1 MSEDGGMNMLSYK
14 RDHYC
19 GLLDESMA
27 GQTVHLSGWVQR
39 TRDLGGLVF
48 VWLRDR
54 EGLVQLVFDSAVCAP
69 ETFELGR
76 SLRAEYVVT
85 VVGEVRLRDASAV
98 NRDLATGAI
107 EVFVQQAELLNKSE
121 TPPIYIDDKADE
133 SELVRLKYRYLD
145 LRRPSMQQKLRLRAK
160 LVTCIR
166 TELEAEGFTEVETPI
181 LSKSTPEGAR
191 DFLVPSRL
199 HPGAFYALP
208 QSPQIYKQLLM
219 LAGFDRY
226 YQIARCFRDEDNRA
240 DRQPE
245 FTQCDIEMSFID
257 EEDVYA
263 VVERVFARIFREVK
277 GVELALPLPRMTWID
292 AMENYGSDKP
302 DTRFGMKLV
311 NLTERLGKTGF
322 PVFDSAI
329 EAGGRV
335 EAINAKGLASMTRKE
350 IDSLGEFVKTYRA
363 KGLPYMTFTADG
375 GVKSSFNKF
384 LTPELIETVRAAM
397 AAEPGDIVFFA
408 ADRRSV
414 AWQALGALRCE
425 IARRKGLIDHSLYN
439 LFWVTE
445 FPLFEYSEEEGRYV
459 AAHHPFTNWYAEDN
473 CYLDTDKEKVRSR
486 AYDLVMNGIELA
498 SGSIRIHR
506 ADMQAQMFEMIGL
519 DPEEAQHRFGF
530 LLDAFRFGAPP
541 HGGLAFGIDRLA
553 MLLTDSDS
561 LRDVIAFPKATS
573 ANCLMMETPADVRP
587 DQLETLKIRI
597 ELPQE
602 N

>member
-1 MSEDGGMNMLSYK
+1 MLSHK

-19 GLLDESMA
+19 GLLTEEMA
-27 GQTVHLSGWVQR
+27 GQKVHLSGWVQR
-39 TRDLGGLVF
+39 TRDLGGVVF

-54 EGLVQLVFDSAVCAP
+54 EGLVQLVFDNSVCSQ
-69 ETFELGR
+69 EIFDLGR
-76 SLRAEYVVT
+76 SLRSEYVVT
-85 VVGEVRLRDASAV
+85 VLGTVKKRDEGAI
-98 NRDLATGAI
+98 NRDLKTGAI
-107 EVFVQQAELLNKSE
+107 EVFVEDAVLLNKSE
-121 TPPIYIDDKADE
+121 PPPIYIDDKTDE
-133 SELVRLKYRYLD
+133 NELVRLKYRYLD
-145 LRRPSMQQKLRLRAK
+145 LRRTSMQNKLRMRSK
-160 LVTCIR
+160 VVNCIR
-166 TELEAEGFTEVETPI
+166 YELDAEGFTEVETPI

-199 HPGAFYALP
+199 HPGTFYALP

-219 LAGFDRY
+219 LAGFDKY
-226 YQIARCFRDEDNRA
+226 YQLARCFRDEDSRA

-257 EEDVYA
+257 EEDIYA
-263 VVERVFARIFREVK
+263 VIERVFARIFREVK
-277 GVELALPLPRMTWID
+277 GIEIKLPLPRMTWNH

-302 DTRFGMKLV
+302 DTRFGMTLV
-311 NLTERLGKTGF
+311 NLTDKLAHTGF
-322 PVFDSAI
+322 SVFDSAV

-350 IDSLGEFVKTYRA
+350 IDSFGEFVKTYRA

-375 GVKSSFNKF
+375 NVKSSFNKF
-384 LTPELIETVRAAM
+384 MTPEMIEIVRAEM
-397 AAEPGDIVFFA
+397 HAEPGDIIFFA
-408 ADRRSV
+408 ADKRSV
-414 AWQALGALRCE
+414 VWQSLGALRCE
-425 IARRKGLIDHSLYN
+425 IARRHGLIDHNKYN

-459 AAHHPFTNWYAEDN
+459 AAHHPFTSWYPEDN

-506 ADMQAQMFEMIGL
+506 SDMQAQMFEMIGMS
-519 DPEEAQHRFGF
+519 PEEAQHRFGF
-530 LLDAFRFGAPP
+530 LLDAFKYGAPP
-541 HGGLAFGIDRLA
+541 HGGLAFGIDRLL

-573 ANCLMMETPADVRP
+573 ANCLMMDTPSDVRP
-587 DQLETLKIRI
+587 DQLETLKIKLD
-597 ELPQE
+597 LPE
-602 N
+602 GTAE

>member
-1 MSEDGGMNMLSYK
+1 MLSHK

-19 GLLDESMA
+19 GLLTEEMA
-27 GQTVHLSGWVQR
+27 GQKVHLSGWVQR
-39 TRDLGGLVF
+39 TRDLGGVVF

-54 EGLVQLVFDSAVCAP
+54 EGLVQLVFDNSVCSQ
-69 ETFELGR
+69 EIFDLGR
-76 SLRAEYVVT
+76 SLRSEYVVT
-85 VVGEVRLRDASAV
+85 VLGTVKKRDEGAI
-98 NRDLATGAI
+98 NRDLKTGAI
-107 EVFVQQAELLNKSE
+107 EVFVEDAVLLNKSE
-121 TPPIYIDDKADE
+121 TPPIYIDDKTDE
-133 SELVRLKYRYLD
+133 NELVRLKYRYLD
-145 LRRPSMQQKLRLRAK
+145 LRRTSMQNKLRMRSK
-160 LVTCIR
+160 VVNCIR
-166 TELEAEGFTEVETPI
+166 YELDAEGFTEVETPI

-199 HPGAFYALP
+199 HPGTFYALP

-219 LAGFDRY
+219 LAGFDKY
-226 YQIARCFRDEDNRA
+226 YQLARCFRDEDSRA

-257 EEDVYA
+257 EEDIYA
-263 VVERVFARIFREVK
+263 VIERVFARIFREVK
-277 GVELALPLPRMTWID
+277 GIEIKLPLPRMTWNH

-302 DTRFGMKLV
+302 DTRFGMTLV
-311 NLTERLGKTGF
+311 NLTDKLAHTGF
-322 PVFDSAI
+322 SVFDSAV

-350 IDSLGEFVKTYRA
+350 IDSFGEFVKTYRA

-375 GVKSSFNKF
+375 NVKSSFNKF
-384 LTPELIETVRAAM
+384 MTPEMIEIVRAEM
-397 AAEPGDIVFFA
+397 HAEPGDIIFFA
-408 ADRRSV
+408 ADKRSV
-414 AWQALGALRCE
+414 VWQSLGALRCE
-425 IARRKGLIDHSLYN
+425 IARRHGLIDHNKYN

-459 AAHHPFTNWYAEDN
+459 AAHHPFTSWYPEDN

-506 ADMQAQMFEMIGL
+506 SDMQAQMFEMIGMS
-519 DPEEAQHRFGF
+519 PEEAQHRFGF
-530 LLDAFRFGAPP
+530 LLDAFKYGAPP
-541 HGGLAFGIDRLA
+541 HGGLAFGIDRLL

-561 LRDVIAFPKATS
+561 LRDIIAFPKATS

-587 DQLETLKIRI
+587 DQLETLKIKI
-597 ELPQE
+597 DLPE
-602 N
+602 GGAE

>member
-1 MSEDGGMNMLSYK
+1 MLSHK

-19 GLLDESMA
+19 GLLTEEMA
-27 GQTVHLSGWVQR
+27 GQKVHLSGWVQR
-39 TRDLGGLVF
+39 TRDLGGVVF

-54 EGLVQLVFDSAVCAP
+54 EGLVQLVFDNSVCSQ
-69 ETFELGR
+69 EIFDLGR
-76 SLRAEYVVT
+76 SLRSEYVVT
-85 VVGEVRLRDASAV
+85 VLGTVKKRDEGAI
-98 NRDLATGAI
+98 NRDLKTGAI
-107 EVFVQQAELLNKSE
+107 EVFVEDAVLLNKSE
-121 TPPIYIDDKADE
+121 TPPIYIDDKTDE
-133 SELVRLKYRYLD
+133 NELVRLKYRYLD
-145 LRRPSMQQKLRLRAK
+145 LRRTSMQNKLRMRSK
-160 LVTCIR
+160 VVNCIR
-166 TELEAEGFTEVETPI
+166 YELDAEGFTEVETPI

-199 HPGAFYALP
+199 HPGTFYALP

-219 LAGFDRY
+219 LAGFDKY
-226 YQIARCFRDEDNRA
+226 YQLARCFRDEDSRA

-257 EEDVYA
+257 EEDIYA
-263 VVERVFARIFREVK
+263 VIERVFARIFREVK
-277 GVELALPLPRMTWID
+277 GIEIKLPLPRMTWNH

-302 DTRFGMKLV
+302 DTRFGMTLV
-311 NLTERLGKTGF
+311 NLTDKLAHTGF
-322 PVFDSAI
+322 SVFDSAV

-350 IDSLGEFVKTYRA
+350 IDSFGEFVKTYRA

-375 GVKSSFNKF
+375 NVKSSFNKF
-384 LTPELIETVRAAM
+384 MTPEMIEIVRAEM
-397 AAEPGDIVFFA
+397 HAEPGDIIFFA
-408 ADRRSV
+408 ADKRSV
-414 AWQALGALRCE
+414 VWQSLGALRCE
-425 IARRKGLIDHSLYN
+425 IARRHGLIDHNKYN

-459 AAHHPFTNWYAEDN
+459 AAHHPFTSWYPEDN

-506 ADMQAQMFEMIGL
+506 SDMQAQMFEMIGMS
-519 DPEEAQHRFGF
+519 PEEAQHRFGF
-530 LLDAFRFGAPP
+530 LLDAFKYGAPP
-541 HGGLAFGIDRLA
+541 HGGLAFGVDRLL

-573 ANCLMMETPADVRP
+573 ANCLMMDTPSDVRP
-587 DQLETLKIRI
+587 DQLETLKIKLD
-597 ELPQE
+597 LPE
-602 N
+602 GAAE

>member
-1 MSEDGGMNMLSYK
+1 MLSHK

-19 GLLDESMA
+19 GLLTEEMA
-27 GQTVHLSGWVQR
+27 GQKVHLSGWVQR
-39 TRDLGGLVF
+39 TRDLGGVVF

-54 EGLVQLVFDSAVCAP
+54 EGLVQLVFDNSVCSQ
-69 ETFELGR
+69 EIFDLGR
-76 SLRAEYVVT
+76 SLRSEYVVT
-85 VVGEVRLRDASAV
+85 VLGTVKKRDEGAI
-98 NRDLATGAI
+98 NRDLKTGAI
-107 EVFVQQAELLNKSE
+107 EVFVEDAVLLNKSE
-121 TPPIYIDDKADE
+121 TPPIYIDDKTDE
-133 SELVRLKYRYLD
+133 NELVRLKYRYLD
-145 LRRPSMQQKLRLRAK
+145 LRRTSMQNKLRMRSK
-160 LVTCIR
+160 VVNCIR
-166 TELEAEGFTEVETPI
+166 YELDAEGFTEVETPI

-199 HPGAFYALP
+199 HPGTFYALP

-219 LAGFDRY
+219 LAGFDKY
-226 YQIARCFRDEDNRA
+226 YQLARCFRDEDSRA

-257 EEDVYA
+257 EEDIYA
-263 VVERVFARIFREVK
+263 VIERVFARIFREVK
-277 GVELALPLPRMTWID
+277 GIEIKLPLPRMTWNH

-302 DTRFGMKLV
+302 DTRFGMTLV
-311 NLTERLGKTGF
+311 NLTDKLAHTGF
-322 PVFDSAI
+322 SVFDSAV

-350 IDSLGEFVKTYRA
+350 IDSFGEFVKTYRA

-375 GVKSSFNKF
+375 NVKSSFNKF
-384 LTPELIETVRAAM
+384 MTPEMIEIVRAEM
-397 AAEPGDIVFFA
+397 HAEPGDIIFFA
-408 ADRRSV
+408 ADKRSV
-414 AWQALGALRCE
+414 VWQSLGALRCE
-425 IARRKGLIDHSLYN
+425 IARRHGLIDHNKYN

-459 AAHHPFTNWYAEDN
+459 AAHHPFTSWYPEDN

-506 ADMQAQMFEMIGL
+506 SDMQAQMFEMIGMS
-519 DPEEAQHRFGF
+519 PEEAQHRFGF
-530 LLDAFRFGAPP
+530 LLDAFKYGAPP
-541 HGGLAFGIDRLA
+541 HGGLAFGIDRLL

-573 ANCLMMETPADVRP
+573 ANCLMMDTPSDVRP
-587 DQLETLKIRI
+587 DQLETLKIKLD
-597 ELPQE
+597 LPE
-602 N
+602 GIAE

>member
-1 MSEDGGMNMLSYK
+1 MLSHK

-19 GLLDESMA
+19 GLLTREMA

-54 EGLVQLVFDSAVCAP
+54 EGLVQLVFDGNDCSP
-69 ETFELGR
+69 ELLSLAQ
-76 SLRAEYVVT
+76 SLRSEYVLT
-85 VVGEVRLRDASAV
+85 VQGEVRLRDESAI
-98 NRDLATGAI
+98 NRELKTGEI
-107 EVFVQQAELLNKSE
+107 EVVVRDAVLLNKSE

-133 SELVRLKYRYLD
+133 NELVRLKYRYLD
-145 LRRPSMQQKLRLRAK
+145 LRRPSMQEKLRLRSK
-160 LVTCIR
+160 VVNCIR
-166 TELEAEGFTEVETPI
+166 YALDDQGFTEVETPI

-199 HPGAFYALP
+199 HPGTFYALP

-219 LAGFDRY
+219 LAGFDKY

-257 EEDVYA
+257 EEDIYA
-263 VVERVFARIFREVK
+263 VVEGVFARIFREVK
-277 GVELALPLPRMTWID
+277 GIELKLPLPRMTWID

-302 DTRFGMKLV
+302 DTRFEMKLV
-311 NLTERLGKTGF
+311 NLTENLGHTGF
-322 PVFDSAI
+322 VVFDSAI
-329 EAGGRV
+329 ENGGRV

-350 IDSLGEFVKTYRA
+350 IDSFGEFVKTYRA

-375 GVKSSFNKF
+375 NVKSSFNKF
-384 LTPELIETVRAAM
+384 LTPELIEAVRAAM
-397 AAEPGDIVFFA
+397 NAEPGDIVFFA
-408 ADRRSV
+408 ADKKSV
-414 AWQALGALRCE
+414 TWQALGALRCE
-425 IARRKGLIDHSLYN
+425 IARRHDLIDHNQYN

-445 FPLFEYSEEEGRYV
+445 FPLFEYSEEEERYV
-459 AAHHPFTNWYAEDN
+459 AAHHPFTSWYPEDN

-506 ADMQAQMFEMIGL
+506 ADMQAQMFDMIGL
-519 DPEEAQHRFGF
+519 SSEEAHHRFGF
-530 LLDAFRFGAPP
+530 LLDAFKYGAPP
-541 HGGLAFGIDRLA
+541 HGGLAFGVDRLV

-587 DQLETLKIRI
+587 DQLETLKIKVEI
-597 ELPQE
+597 EE
-602 N
+602 

>member
-1 MSEDGGMNMLSYK
+1 MLSYK

-19 GLLDESMA
+19 GLLTEAQA

-39 TRDLGGLVF
+39 TRDLGGVVF

-54 EGLVQLVFDSAVCAP
+54 EGLVQLVFDTSVCSQ
-69 ETFELGR
+69 EIFDLGHALR
-76 SLRAEYVVT
+76 SEYVVT
-85 VVGEVRLRDASAV
+85 VQGEVRLRAENAI
-98 NRDLATGAI
+98 NHDLATGTI
-107 EVFVQQAELLNKSE
+107 EVFVQDAVLLNKSE
-121 TPPIYIDDKADE
+121 TPPIYIDDKVDE

-145 LRRPSMQQKLRLRAK
+145 LRRPSMQEKLRLRSK
-160 LVTCIR
+160 VVNCIR
-166 TELEAEGFTEVETPI
+166 YALDDEGFTEVETPI

-199 HPGAFYALP
+199 HPGTFYALP

-219 LAGFDRY
+219 LAGFDKY

-257 EEDVYA
+257 EENIYS
-263 VVERVFARIFREVK
+263 VVENVFARIFREVK
-277 GVELALPLPRMTWID
+277 GIDLPLPLPRMTWID

-311 NLTERLGKTGF
+311 NLTEKLGHTGF
-322 PVFDSAI
+322 VVFDSAM
-329 EAGGRV
+329 ENGGRV
-335 EAINAKGLASMTRKE
+335 EAINAKGLASMTRRE
-350 IDSLGEFVKTYRA
+350 IDSYGEFVKTYRA

-375 GVKSSFNKF
+375 NVKSSFNKF
-384 LTPELIETVRAAM
+384 MTPELIETVRTQM
-397 AAEPGDIVFFA
+397 QAEPGDIVFFA
-408 ADRRSV
+408 ADKRSV
-414 AWQALGALRCE
+414 VWQALGALRCE
-425 IARRKGLIDHSLYN
+425 IARRHEMIDHNAYH

-459 AAHHPFTNWYAEDN
+459 AAHHPFTSWYPEDN
-473 CYLDTDKEKVRSR
+473 CYLDSDKEKVRSR

-506 ADMQAQMFEMIGL
+506 ADMQAQMFDMIGL
-519 DPEEAQHRFGF
+519 SHEEAHHRFGF
-530 LLDAFRFGAPP
+530 LLDAFKYGAPP
-541 HGGLAFGIDRLA
+541 HGGLAFGIDRLV

-561 LRDVIAFPKATS
+561 LRDIIAFPKATS
-573 ANCLMMETPADVRP
+573 ANCLMMDTPADVRP
-587 DQLETLKIRI
+587 DQLETLRIKID
-597 ELPQE
+597 LPQQDS
-602 N
+602 

>member
-1 MSEDGGMNMLSYK
+1 MLSHK

-19 GLLDESMA
+19 GLLTEEMA
-27 GQTVHLSGWVQR
+27 GQKVHLSGWVQR
-39 TRDLGGLVF
+39 TRDLGGVVF

-54 EGLVQLVFDSAVCAP
+54 EGLVQLVFDNSVCSQ
-69 ETFELGR
+69 EIFDLGR
-76 SLRAEYVVT
+76 SLRSEYVVT
-85 VVGEVRLRDASAV
+85 VLGTVKKRDEGAI
-98 NRDLATGAI
+98 NHDLKTGAI
-107 EVFVQQAELLNKSE
+107 EVFVEDAVLLNKSE
-121 TPPIYIDDKADE
+121 TPPIYIDDKTDE
-133 SELVRLKYRYLD
+133 NELVRLKYRYLD
-145 LRRPSMQQKLRLRAK
+145 LRRTSMQNKLRMRSK
-160 LVTCIR
+160 VVNCIR
-166 TELEAEGFTEVETPI
+166 YELDAEGFTEVETPI

-199 HPGAFYALP
+199 HPGTFYALP

-219 LAGFDRY
+219 LAGFDKY
-226 YQIARCFRDEDNRA
+226 YQLARCFRDEDSRA

-257 EEDVYA
+257 EEDIYA
-263 VVERVFARIFREVK
+263 VIERVFARIFREVK
-277 GVELALPLPRMTWID
+277 GIEIKLPLPRMTWNH

-302 DTRFGMKLV
+302 DTRFGMTLV
-311 NLTERLGKTGF
+311 NLTDKLAHTGF
-322 PVFDSAI
+322 SVFDGAV

-350 IDSLGEFVKTYRA
+350 IDSFGEFVKTYRA

-375 GVKSSFNKF
+375 NVKSSFNKF
-384 LTPELIETVRAAM
+384 MTPEMIEIVRAEM
-397 AAEPGDIVFFA
+397 HAEPGDIIFFA
-408 ADRRSV
+408 ADKRSV
-414 AWQALGALRCE
+414 VWQSLGALRCE
-425 IARRKGLIDHSLYN
+425 IARRHGLIDHNKYN

-459 AAHHPFTNWYAEDN
+459 AAHHPFTSWYPEDN

-506 ADMQAQMFEMIGL
+506 SDMQAQMFEMIGMS
-519 DPEEAQHRFGF
+519 PEEAQHRFGF
-530 LLDAFRFGAPP
+530 LLDAFKYGAPP
-541 HGGLAFGIDRLA
+541 HGGLAFGIDRLL

-573 ANCLMMETPADVRP
+573 ANCLMMDTPSDVRP
-587 DQLETLKIRI
+587 DQLETLKIKLD
-597 ELPQE
+597 LPE
-602 N
+602 GTAE

>member
-1 MSEDGGMNMLSYK
+1 MLSHK

-19 GLLDESMA
+19 GLLTEEMA
-27 GQTVHLSGWVQR
+27 GQKVHLSGWVQR
-39 TRDLGGLVF
+39 TRDLGGVVF

-54 EGLVQLVFDSAVCAP
+54 EGLVQLVFDNSVCSQ
-69 ETFELGR
+69 EIFDLGR
-76 SLRAEYVVT
+76 SLRSEYVVT
-85 VVGEVRLRDASAV
+85 VLGTVKKRDEGAI
-98 NRDLATGAI
+98 NRDLKTGAI
-107 EVFVQQAELLNKSE
+107 EVFVEDAVLLNKSE
-121 TPPIYIDDKADE
+121 TPPIYIDDKTDE
-133 SELVRLKYRYLD
+133 NELVRLKYRYLD
-145 LRRPSMQQKLRLRAK
+145 LRRTSMQNKLRMRSK
-160 LVTCIR
+160 VVNCIR
-166 TELEAEGFTEVETPI
+166 YELDAEGFTEVETPI

-199 HPGAFYALP
+199 HPGTFYALP

-219 LAGFDRY
+219 LAGFDKY
-226 YQIARCFRDEDNRA
+226 YQLARCFRDEDSRA

-257 EEDVYA
+257 EEDIYA
-263 VVERVFARIFREVK
+263 VIERVFARIFREVK
-277 GVELALPLPRMTWID
+277 GIEIKLPLPRMTWNH

-302 DTRFGMKLV
+302 DTRFGMTLV
-311 NLTERLGKTGF
+311 NLTDKLAHTGF
-322 PVFDSAI
+322 SVFDSAV

-350 IDSLGEFVKTYRA
+350 IDSFGEFVKTYRA

-375 GVKSSFNKF
+375 NVKSSFNKF
-384 LTPELIETVRAAM
+384 MTPEMIEIVRAEM
-397 AAEPGDIVFFA
+397 HAEPGDIIFFA
-408 ADRRSV
+408 ADKRSV
-414 AWQALGALRCE
+414 VWQSLGALRCE
-425 IARRKGLIDHSLYN
+425 IARRHGLIDHNKYN

-459 AAHHPFTNWYAEDN
+459 AAHHPFTSWYPEDN

-506 ADMQAQMFEMIGL
+506 SDMQAQMFEMIGMS
-519 DPEEAQHRFGF
+519 PEEAQHRFGF
-530 LLDAFRFGAPP
+530 LLDAFKYGAPP
-541 HGGLAFGIDRLA
+541 HGGLAFGVDRLL

-573 ANCLMMETPADVRP
+573 ANCLMMDTPSDVRP
-587 DQLETLKIRI
+587 DQLETLKIRLD
-597 ELPQE
+597 LPE
-602 N
+602 GTAE

>member
-1 MSEDGGMNMLSYK
+1 MLSHK

-19 GLLDESMA
+19 GLLTEEMA
-27 GQTVHLSGWVQR
+27 GQKVHLSGWVQR
-39 TRDLGGLVF
+39 TRDLGGVVF

-54 EGLVQLVFDSAVCAP
+54 EGLVQLVFDNSVCSQ
-69 ETFELGR
+69 EIFDLGR
-76 SLRAEYVVT
+76 SLRSEYVVT
-85 VVGEVRLRDASAV
+85 VLGTVKKRDEGAI
-98 NRDLATGAI
+98 NRDLKTGAI
-107 EVFVQQAELLNKSE
+107 EVFVEDALLLNKSE
-121 TPPIYIDDKADE
+121 TPPIDIDDKTDE
-133 SELVRLKYRYLD
+133 NELVRLKYRYLD
-145 LRRPSMQQKLRLRAK
+145 LRRTSMQNKLRMRSK
-160 LVTCIR
+160 VVNCIR
-166 TELEAEGFTEVETPI
+166 YELDAEGFTEVETPI

-199 HPGAFYALP
+199 HPGTFYALP

-219 LAGFDRY
+219 LAGFDKY
-226 YQIARCFRDEDNRA
+226 YQLARCFRDEDSRA

-257 EEDVYA
+257 EEDIYA
-263 VVERVFARIFREVK
+263 VIERVFARIFREVK
-277 GVELALPLPRMTWID
+277 GIEIKLPLPRMTWNH

-302 DTRFGMKLV
+302 DTRFGMTLV
-311 NLTERLGKTGF
+311 NLTDKLAHTGF
-322 PVFDSAI
+322 SVFDSAV

-350 IDSLGEFVKTYRA
+350 IDSFGEFVKTYRA

-375 GVKSSFNKF
+375 NVKSSFNKF
-384 LTPELIETVRAAM
+384 MTPEMIEIVRAEM
-397 AAEPGDIVFFA
+397 HAEPGDIIFFA
-408 ADRRSV
+408 ADKRSV
-414 AWQALGALRCE
+414 VWQSLGALRCE
-425 IARRKGLIDHSLYN
+425 IARRHGLIDHNKYN

-459 AAHHPFTNWYAEDN
+459 AAHHPFTSWYPEDN

-506 ADMQAQMFEMIGL
+506 SDMQAQMFEMIGMS
-519 DPEEAQHRFGF
+519 PEEAQHRFGF
-530 LLDAFRFGAPP
+530 LLDAFKYGAPP
-541 HGGLAFGIDRLA
+541 HGGLAFGIDRLL

-573 ANCLMMETPADVRP
+573 ANCLMMDTPSDVRP
-587 DQLETLKIRI
+587 DQLDTLKFKLD
-597 ELPQE
+597 LPDGTAD
-602 N
+602 

>member
-1 MSEDGGMNMLSYK
+1 MLSHK

-19 GLLDESMA
+19 GLLTEEMV

-39 TRDLGGLVF
+39 TRDLGGVVF

-54 EGLVQLVFDSAVCAP
+54 EGLVQLVFDNSVCSQ
-69 ETFELGR
+69 EIFDLGR
-76 SLRAEYVVT
+76 SLRSEYVIT
-85 VVGEVRLRDASAV
+85 VSGTVKKRDESAV
-98 NRDLATGAI
+98 NRDLKTGAI
-107 EVFVQQAELLNKSE
+107 EVFVEDAVLLNKSE
-121 TPPIYIDDKADE
+121 TPPIYIDDKTDE
-133 SELVRLKYRYLD
+133 NELVRLKYRYLD
-145 LRRPSMQQKLRLRAK
+145 LRRPSMQSKLRMRSK
-160 LVTCIR
+160 VVNCIR
-166 TELEAEGFTEVETPI
+166 YELDAEGFTEVETPI

-199 HPGAFYALP
+199 HPGTFYALP

-219 LAGFDRY
+219 LAGFDKY
-226 YQIARCFRDEDNRA
+226 YQLARCFRDEDSRA

-257 EEDVYA
+257 EEDIYA

-277 GVELALPLPRMTWID
+277 GVEIKLPLPRMTWNH

-302 DTRFGMKLV
+302 DTRFGMTLV
-311 NLTERLGKTGF
+311 NLTDTFAHTGF
-322 PVFDSAI
+322 VVFDSAV

-335 EAINAKGLASMTRKE
+335 EAINAKGLATMTRKE
-350 IDSLGEFVKTYRA
+350 IDSFGEFVKTYRA

-375 GVKSSFNKF
+375 NVKSSFNKF
-384 LTPELIETVRAAM
+384 LTPEMVEIVRTEM
-397 AAEPGDIVFFA
+397 HAEPGDIVFFA
-408 ADRRSV
+408 ADKRSV
-414 AWQALGALRCE
+414 VWQSLGALRCE
-425 IARRKGLIDHSLYN
+425 IARRRGLIDHNKYN

-459 AAHHPFTNWYAEDN
+459 AAHHPFTSWYPEDN

-506 ADMQAQMFEMIGL
+506 SDMQAQMFEMIGL
-519 DPEEAQHRFGF
+519 SSEEAQHRFGF
-530 LLDAFRFGAPP
+530 LLDAFKYGAPP
-541 HGGLAFGIDRLA
+541 HGGLAFGIDRLL

-561 LRDVIAFPKATS
+561 LRDIIAFPKATS
-573 ANCLMMETPADVRP
+573 ANCLMMDTPADVRP
-587 DQLETLKIRI
+587 DQLETLKIKI
-597 ELPQE
+597 DLPSE
-602 N
+602 A

>member
-1 MSEDGGMNMLSYK
+1 MLSHK

-19 GLLDESMA
+19 GLLTEKNA
-27 GQTVHLSGWVQR
+27 GETVHLSGWVQR
-39 TRDLGGLVF
+39 TRDLGGVVF

-54 EGLVQLVFDSAVCAP
+54 EGLVQLVFDNSVCDAA
-69 ETFELGR
+69 TFELGR
-76 SLRAEYVVT
+76 SLRGEYVVT
-85 VVGEVRLRDASAV
+85 VLGEVRLRDEGAI

-107 EVFVQQAELLNKSE
+107 EVFVTEAVLLNKSE
-121 TPPIYIDDKADE
+121 TPPIYIDDKVDE
-133 SELVRLKYRYLD
+133 NELVRLKYRYLD
-145 LRRPSMQQKLRLRAK
+145 LRRPSMQEKLRLRSK
-160 LVTCIR
+160 VVNCIR
-166 TELEAEGFTEVETPI
+166 YALDEAGFTEVETPI

-199 HPGAFYALP
+199 HPGTFYALP

-219 LAGFDRY
+219 LAGFDKY

-257 EEDVYA
+257 EEDIYA
-263 VVERVFARIFREVK
+263 VVEKVYARIFKEIK
-277 GVELALPLPRMTWID
+277 GIDLPLPLPRMPWIE
-292 AMENYGSDKP
+292 AMERYGSDKP
-302 DTRFGMKLV
+302 DTRFGMELVDLTDKL
-311 NLTERLGKTGF
+311 GQTGF
-322 PVFDSAI
+322 VVFDSAI

-335 EAINAKGLASMTRKE
+335 EAINAKGLASMTRKQ
-350 IDSLGEFVKTYRA
+350 IDGYAEFVKTYRA

-384 LTPELIETVRAAM
+384 MTESLVSTVREAM
-397 AAEPGDIVFFA
+397 NAEPGDIVFFG
-408 ADRRSV
+408 ADKKNV
-414 AWQALGALRCE
+414 VWQALGALRCE
-425 IARRKGLIDHSLYN
+425 IARRNDMIDHNNYN

-445 FPLFEYSEEEGRYV
+445 FPLFEYSEEEGRWV
-459 AAHHPFTNWYAEDN
+459 AAHHPFTSWYAEDN
-473 CYLDTDKEKVRSR
+473 IYLDTDREKVRSR

-506 ADMQAQMFEMIGL
+506 ADMQAQMFDMIGL
-519 DPEEAQHRFGF
+519 SHEEAHHRFGF
-530 LLDAFRFGAPP
+530 LLDAFKYGAPP
-541 HGGLAFGIDRLA
+541 HGGLAFGVDRLV

-587 DQLETLKIRI
+587 DQLETLKIKI
-597 ELPQE
+597 DLPE
-602 N
+602 AEG

>member
-1 MSEDGGMNMLSYK
+1 MLSYK

-19 GLLDESMA
+19 GLLNESMA
-27 GQTVHLSGWVQR
+27 GQMVHLSGWVQR
-39 TRDLGGLVF
+39 TRDLGGVVF

-54 EGLVQLVFDSAVCAP
+54 EGLVQLVFDNAVCSQ
-69 ETFELGR
+69 EIFDLGR
-76 SLRAEYVVT
+76 SLRGEYVVT
-85 VVGEVRLRDASAV
+85 VEGEVRLRAENAI
-98 NRDLATGAI
+98 NRDLATGTI
-107 EVFVQQAELLNKSE
+107 EVFVKDAALLNKSE
-121 TPPIYIDDKADE
+121 TPPIYIDDKVDE
-133 SELVRLKYRYLD
+133 NELVRLKYRYLD
-145 LRRPSMQQKLRLRAK
+145 LRRPSMQEKLRLRSK
-160 LVTCIR
+160 VVNCIR
-166 TELEAEGFTEVETPI
+166 YALDEQGFTEVETPI

-199 HPGAFYALP
+199 HPGTFYALP

-219 LAGFDRY
+219 LAGFDKY

-257 EEDVYA
+257 EENIYA
-263 VVERVFARIFREVK
+263 VVEGVFARIFREVK
-277 GVELALPLPRMTWID
+277 GIELQLPLPRMTWID

-302 DTRFGMKLV
+302 DTRFEMKLV
-311 NLTERLGKTGF
+311 NLTEKLGHTGF
-322 PVFDSAI
+322 VVFDSAI
-329 EAGGRV
+329 ENGGRV

-350 IDSLGEFVKTYRA
+350 IDSFGEFVKTYRA

-375 GVKSSFNKF
+375 NVKSSFNKF

-397 AAEPGDIVFFA
+397 NAEPGDIVFFA
-408 ADRRSV
+408 ADKKSV
-414 AWQALGALRCE
+414 TWQALGALRCE
-425 IARRKGLIDHSLYN
+425 IAKRHGLIDHDKYN

-445 FPLFEYSEEEGRYV
+445 FPLFEYSEEEERYV
-459 AAHHPFTNWYAEDN
+459 AAHHPFTSWYPEDN

-506 ADMQAQMFEMIGL
+506 ADMQAQMFDMIGL
-519 DPEEAQHRFGF
+519 SSEEAHHRFGF
-530 LLDAFRFGAPP
+530 LLDAFKYGAPP
-541 HGGLAFGIDRLA
+541 HGGLAFGVDRLV

-587 DQLETLKIRI
+587 DQLETLKIKV
-597 ELPQE
+597 EVE
-602 N
+602 E